1 MNLSI
6 ENVPELTVQRLRERT
21 ARRHRSLQ
29 VELLDILEIAARE
42 PPNHLA
48 DPAAEIRALGLSS
61 ASESVDMIRE
71 DRDSR

>member
-6 ENVPELTVQRLRERT
+6 ENVPEPVVQRLRERA
-21 ARRHRSLQ
+21 ARRHRLLPE
-29 VELLDILEIAARE
+29 ELLDIFEMAALE

-48 DPAAEIRALGLSS
+48 DLAAEIRALGLSS